1 MRRQVALALGASALL
16 AGLAVGPSGVRAGEK
31 GKEVKEDK
39 KVEKHVRVVHLGDGA
54 FLGVGL
60 EDTKGDV
67 RGAVVESV
75 EPDSPAAKAGI
86 EKDDVI
92 VRFDGEDVRS
102 AAQLTRLVRET
113 PPGRS
118 VAIDVRRG
126 SGTQKLTATLG
137 ERRWGSNFHVEVPD
151 FDLQVPEPPSPPHAP
166 AAPQV
171 PLLPRLPHAW
181 QWRDDGGRNLM
192 FHFGLDKPRLG
203 IGYLEMGEQLAAYF
217 KAPGGKGVLVTSV
230 EDESPAARAGI
241 KAGDVVLEFDGKP
254 VDDGESLRDAVREA
268 EGGKAIPVEVLRD
281 GREMKLEVTLPEP
294 ETKPETK
301 KHPGAGIA
309 L

>member
-16 AGLAVGPSGVRAGEK
+16 AGLAFGPFAVRAGEK

-39 KVEKHVRVVHLGDGA
+39 KVEKHVQVVRLGGGA

-60 EDTKGDV
+60 ADTEGDV

-86 EKDDVI
+86 EKGDVI
-92 VRFDGEDVRS
+92 VRF
-102 AAQLTRLVRET
+102 
-113 PPGRS
+113 

-137 ERRWGSNFHVEVPD
+137 EGRWGSNFHVEVPD
-151 FDLQVPEPPSPPHAP
+151 FDFQVPEPPSPPHAP
-166 AAPQV
+166 AAPQA

-230 EDESPAARAGI
+230 EDETPAARAGI
-241 KAGDVVLEFDGKP
+241 KAGDVVLEFAGKP

-268 EGGKAIPVEVLRD
+268 EAGKAIPVEVLRD

-294 ETKPETK
+294 ETKPEAE
-301 KHPGAGIA
+301 KHQGSGIA